1 MTPDEAVRLLRR
13 GRCTAAKLAEAGC
26 VTCEATDE
34 AMRALVHATVRR
46 MWIDA
51 LGDASLSES
60 EERRIVSDAERI
72 AREVVP

>member
-34 AMRALVHATVRR
+34 AMRVLVAEGALRAH
-46 MWIDA
+46 DDG
-51 LGDASLSES
+51 LPP
-60 EERRIVSDAERI
+60 AEVAGVCARI

>member
-34 AMRALVHATVRR
+34 AIRCLV
-46 MWIDA
+46 
-51 LGDASLSES
+51 
-60 EERRIVSDAERI
+60 AEGARGIKSGAAWRGGTDVLKPAEAI
-72 AREVVP
+72 ACEVVP